1 MAILKNSFSAF
12 IVFLLVILSLYNLSL
27 AQTTKTNPKVQPVE
41 ITVKDAEIRSFMHTI
56 GNLVRQQWNAVPLRD
71 RTNLIATVRVH
82 LLPDGTIKNFVLEES
97 SGSPA
102 YDSSVLS
109 AVSKVKSFPK
119 PPNADLQDLL
129 LKFNYNEMVK
139 R

>member
-12 IVFLLVILSLYNLSL
+12 IIFLLVILSLYNLSL
-27 AQTTKTNPKVQPVE
+27 AQTTKTKGKVQPVE
-41 ITVKDAEIRSFMHTI
+41 ITVKDAEIISFMHTI
-56 GNLVRQQWNAVPLRD
+56 GNLVRQQWTSVPRSEIA
-71 RTNLIATVRVH
+71 NLVATVRVS

-119 PPNADLQDLL
+119 PPNPDLQVLL
-129 LKFNYNEMVK
+129 LKFNYNEMTK

>member
-1 MAILKNSFSAF
+1 
-12 IVFLLVILSLYNLSL
+12 
-27 AQTTKTNPKVQPVE
+27 
-41 ITVKDAEIRSFMHTI
+41 MHTI